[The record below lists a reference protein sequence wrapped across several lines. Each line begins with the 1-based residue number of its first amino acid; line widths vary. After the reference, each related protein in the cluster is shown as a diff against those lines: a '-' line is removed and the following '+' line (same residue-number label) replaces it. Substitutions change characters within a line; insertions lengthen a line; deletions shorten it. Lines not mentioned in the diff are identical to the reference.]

1 MAIDVRMSAPEIL
14 GIAVRNELDA
24 AAIYRGLH
32 GRVKNEVLKQKLD
45 FLAREEERHKV
56 ILERLFKDKFP
67 GQALQVPEAGA
78 PDPSLPAGEA
88 MSVLD
93 LFTLAMGKEKQA
105 EEFYRDAKSKIE
117 DAAGRRMLDYLS
129 RVERSHYYMI
139 KSEIDLLQVFPEAY
153 DVEESH
159 IGQDLFHVGA

>member
-1 MAIDVRMSAPEIL
+1 MAIEPRMSAPDIL

-45 FLAREEERHKV
+45 FLAREEDRHKV
-56 ILERLFKDKFP
+56 ILERLFKDRFP
-67 GQALQVPEAGA
+67 GQALQVPGAAG
-78 PDPSLPAGEA
+78 PDPNVPAGEA
-88 MSVLD
+88 LSVLD
-93 LFTLAMGKEKQA
+93 LFTLALDKEKQA
-105 EEFYRDAKSKIE
+105 EEFYRDAKPKI
-117 DAAGRRMLDYLS
+117 DDPAGRRMLDYLS

-159 IGQDLFHVGA
+159 IGQDLFHIGA